1 MNSQR
6 SRTPLAPIGLL
17 SFGLIALVSI
27 LRTEVFAQGPS
38 GDLPEVSTSREQL
51 EFVKKSFIFV
61 FHDSVPG
68 SDVSDWAQAL
78 ASQHGG
84 AVRHVYKTALKG
96 FSATLPPE
104 AAAALARNPRVAYYE
119 QDQIFWAIGKPSGT
133 GNPPKTPAPPPPQ
146 VTPWGITRVCGD
158 SCGPFLP
165 DGASLASAWIIDTGI
180 DLDHLDLNVDEA
192 RGINLA
198 SFGKNSMA
206 DGNGH
211 GTHVAGIIA
220 ALNNN
225 IDVVGVAP
233 GTPVVP
239 VRVLGNNGSGFLSDV
254 IAGVDYVA
262 SNADPSDVANMSLGG
277 GPSSALDS
285 AVVTASSKG
294 IYFTLAAGNE
304 SDDANNHSPARANGK
319 YIFTISAIDGSDNFA
334 WFSNYGNPPVDYAA
348 PGVSIL
354 SLYKGGGMETLSGTS
369 MAAPHVAGLLLLGS
383 VHGDGFSAGDTDGNP
398 DPIAHY

>member
-1 MNSQR
+1 MDSR
-6 SRTPLAPIGLL
+6 KFRTPLAFFGLL
-17 SFGLIALVSI
+17 SFGLLALFF
-27 LRTEVFAQGPS
+27 LTRTDAFAQDPN
-38 GDLPEVSTSREQL
+38 GDLPEASAAREQL
-51 EFVKKSFIFV
+51 EFAKNSFIFV

-68 SDVSDWAQAL
+68 GGVSDWAHAL

-104 AAAALARNPRVAYYE
+104 AAAALARNPHIAYYE
-119 QDQIFWAIGKPSGT
+119 QDQIFWAIGKPSGS
-133 GNPPKTPAPPPPQ
+133 GKPPKNPSPRPTQ
-146 VTPWGITRVCGD
+146 ETPWGITRVCGT
-158 SCGPFLP
+158 SCGPYLP
-165 DGASLASAWIIDTGI
+165 DGTSQASAWIIDTGV
-180 DLDHLDLNVDEA
+180 DLDHPDLNVDVA
-192 RGINLA
+192 RGKNFV
-198 SFGKNSMA
+198 SFGKNSMD

-220 ALNNN
+220 AKNDGY
-225 IDVVGVAP
+225 DVVGVAP
-233 GTPVVP
+233 GAWVVP

-262 SNADPSDVANMSLGG
+262 SNADLDDVANMSLGG
-277 GPSSALDS
+277 GPSSALDT
-285 AVVTASSKG
+285 AVRNASSNE

-304 SDDANNHSPARANGK
+304 SDSANNHSPARANGD

-369 MAAPHVAGLLLLGS
+369 MAAPHVAGLLLLGP
-383 VHGDGFSAGDTDGNP
+383 VHVNGNVTGDPDGSP